1 MSSGATYLAGVII
14 LALLVVTSLWLN
26 QVFTTPTMTDQGE
39 ARTPEYTMENFTAT
53 VMNKQGR
60 PIYTLT
66 ANNLHESTA
75 NQGAVLDQPRL
86 VQYSEAE
93 PPVYTRADR
102 GYLSK
107 DRKHITM
114 QGHVRVTRKA
124 NKENPN
130 EAHGVITT
138 QELEITLE

>member
-14 LALLVVTSLWLN
+14 LALLVATSLWLN
-26 QVFTTPTMTDQGE
+26 QVFTTPTVINQGE
-39 ARTPEYTMENFTAT
+39 AKTHEYTMEYFTAT

-66 ANNLHESTA
+66 ANSLHESTA
-75 NQGAVLDQPRL
+75 GQGAVLDQPRL
-86 VQYSEAE
+86 VQYSETE
-93 PPVYTRADR
+93 SPVYTRADR

-114 QGHVRVTRKA
+114 QGHVKVTRRASTDK
-124 NKENPN
+124 PD

-138 QELEITLE
+138 RELEIALE

>member
-1 MSSGATYLAGVII
+1 MSSGVTYLAGVII
-14 LALLVVTSLWLN
+14 LALLVATSLWLN
-26 QVFTTPTMTDQGE
+26 QVFTTPVVADRGE
-39 ARTPEYTMENFTAT
+39 ARTPEYTMEYFTAT

-66 ANNLHESTA
+66 ANNLHESAA
-75 NQGAVLDQPRL
+75 NQGAILDQPRL

-107 DRKHITM
+107 DRKRITM
-114 QGHVRVTRKA
+114 QGHVKVTRRA
-124 NKENPN
+124 NADKPN

-138 QELEITLE
+138 QELEIALE